1 LLHLNYTRILFG
13 QITIAVNSY
22 EPKSWLTKLLYS
34 LIIRFFHIRLRKK
47 SQPTS
52 ALIDSYK
59 LSSIKG
65 SILLSIITAIFN
77 GIISLIIILICTHVK
92 INRIVLLSMAACK
105 EIEERRKIRCIYIT
119 FMSLNWVYASIIAG
133 EIIMIESNA
142 EIIPLLVI
150 IFQ

>member
-105 EIEERRKIRCIYIT
+105 EIEERRKIRCTYIT
-119 FMSLNWVYASIIAG
+119 FMSLNWVYVSIIAG